1 MKERDGFI
9 LHQRYEK
16 PLLSLPPDEGMKV
29 IKALFLHFRGEEI
42 DFELGEGASM
52 LYGLMEYQLDADA
65 RAHEKVCEKRRENA
79 LKRWNNA
86 NASNSMQ
93 MDANAS
99 NSMQM
104 HTSAS
109 DEKVVFTQHKF
120 LMKNGQEFRITE
132 KWLADLKEAF
142 PKVPIESELTK
153 ASMWCMNPANK
164 DKLKTEMMMPQFI
177 IAWMKRYRADDNESN
192 KKDSKKDNFM
202 KSNYDIDEIEKKLLS
217 SH

>member
-9 LHQRYEK
+9 LHRRYEK
-16 PLLSLPPDEGMKV
+16 PLLSLPPEESIKV
-29 IKALFLHFRGEEI
+29 IRALFLHFRGEEI
-42 DFELGEGASM
+42 DFELSEGASM

-65 RAHEKVCEKRRENA
+65 KAHEMVCEKRRENA

-104 HTSAS
+104 HPNAS
-109 DEKVVFTQHKF
+109 DEKVVYTQHKF

-142 PKVPIESELTK
+142 PKVPIENELTK

-164 DKLKTEMMMPQFI
+164 DKLKTEMMMPQFL

-202 KSNYDIDEIEKKLLS
+202 KSNYDIDEIEKKLLA
-217 SH
+217 H

>member
-9 LHQRYEK
+9 LHKRYEK

-79 LKRWNNA
+79 MKRWNA

-93 MDANAS
+93 MDANAC
-99 NSMQM
+99 NGMQM
-104 HTSAS
+104 HEDDVKYA
-109 DEKVVFTQHKF
+109 EYKF

-132 KWLADLKEAF
+132 KWLDDLKEAF
-142 PKVPIESELTK
+142 PKVPVESELKK
-153 ASMWCMNPANK
+153 ASMWCVNPANK

-177 IAWMKRYRADDNESN
+177 ISWMKRYRADDD
-192 KKDSKKDNFM
+192 KKDSKKEIM
-202 KSNYDIDEIEKKLLS
+202 KSSYDMEELEKKLLS

>member
-16 PLLSLPPDEGMKV
+16 PLLSLPPEESMKV

-65 RAHEKVCEKRRENA
+65 RAHAKVCEKRRENA
-79 LKRWNNA
+79 MKRWNA
-86 NASNSMQ
+86 NAC
-93 MDANAS
+93 

-104 HTSAS
+104 HEDDVKYAEYT
-109 DEKVVFTQHKF
+109 F

-132 KWLADLKEAF
+132 KWLDDLKEAF
-142 PKVPIESELTK
+142 PKVPVDSELKK

-177 IAWMKRYRADDNESN
+177 IAWMKRYRADDDVSN
-192 KKDSKKDNFM
+192 KKDSKKYSIM
-202 KSNYDIDEIEKKLLS
+202 ESNYDYDELEKKLLA
-217 SH
+217 H

>member
-9 LHQRYEK
+9 LHRRYEK

-65 RAHEKVCEKRRENA
+65 RAHELVCEKRRENA

-86 NASNSMQ
+86 NASNCMQ
-93 MDANAS
+93 EDANAC

-104 HTSAS
+104 HEE
-109 DEKVVFTQHKF
+109 EKVFTQHTF
-120 LMKNGQEFRITE
+120 RMRNGQDFRITE

-142 PKVPIESELTK
+142 PNVPVESELTK
-153 ASMWCMNPANK
+153 ASMWCKNPANR

-177 IAWMKRYRADDNESN
+177 ISWMKRYRADEPN
-192 KKDSKKDNFM
+192 KSDTKKEIM
-202 KSNYDIDEIEKKLLS
+202 KSSYDMEELEKKLLS

>member
-79 LKRWNNA
+79 MKRWNA

-93 MDANAS
+93 MDANAC

-104 HTSAS
+104 HEDDVKYAEYT
-109 DEKVVFTQHKF
+109 F

-132 KWLADLKEAF
+132 KWLDDLKEAF
-142 PKVPIESELTK
+142 PKVPVDSELKK

-192 KKDSKKDNFM
+192 KKDSKKDIM
-202 KSNYDIDEIEKKLLS
+202 KSNYDMEELEKKLLAR
-217 SH
+217 

>member
-79 LKRWNNA
+79 MKRWNA

-93 MDANAS
+93 MDANAC

-104 HTSAS
+104 HEDDVKYAEYT
-109 DEKVVFTQHKF
+109 F

-132 KWLADLKEAF
+132 KWLDDLKEAF
-142 PKVPIESELTK
+142 PKVPVESELKK

-177 IAWMKRYRADDNESN
+177 IAWMKRYRSDDDVSN
-192 KKDSKKDNFM
+192 KKDSKKDIM
-202 KSNYDIDEIEKKLLS
+202 KSNYDMEELEKKLLAR
-217 SH
+217 

>member
-9 LHQRYEK
+9 LHKRYEK

-79 LKRWNNA
+79 MKRWNA
-86 NASNSMQ
+86 NACNSMQ
-93 MDANAS
+93 MDANAC

-104 HTSAS
+104 HEDDVKYA
-109 DEKVVFTQHKF
+109 EYKF

-132 KWLADLKEAF
+132 KWLDDLKEAF
-142 PKVPIESELTK
+142 PKVPVESELKK
-153 ASMWCMNPANK
+153 ASMWCLNPANK

-177 IAWMKRYRADDNESN
+177 IAWMKRYRADDDVSN

-202 KSNYDIDEIEKKLLS
+202 KSNYDYEELEKKLLAR
-217 SH
+217 

>member
-16 PLLSLPPDEGMKV
+16 PLLSLPPEESMKV

-65 RAHEKVCEKRRENA
+65 RAHAKVCEKRRENA
-79 LKRWNNA
+79 MKRWNA
-86 NASNSMQ
+86 NACNSMHE
-93 MDANAS
+93 DDVKYAEY
-99 NSMQM
+99 
-104 HTSAS
+104 T
-109 DEKVVFTQHKF
+109 F

-132 KWLADLKEAF
+132 KWLDDLKEAF
-142 PKVPIESELTK
+142 PKVPVDSELKK

-177 IAWMKRYRADDNESN
+177 IAWMKRYRADDDVSN
-192 KKDSKKDNFM
+192 KKDSKKYSIM
-202 KSNYDIDEIEKKLLS
+202 ESNYDYAELEKKLLA
-217 SH
+217 H

>member
-9 LHQRYEK
+9 LHKRYEK

-79 LKRWNNA
+79 MKRWNA

-93 MDANAS
+93 MDANAC

-104 HTSAS
+104 HEDDVKYA
-109 DEKVVFTQHKF
+109 EYKF

-132 KWLADLKEAF
+132 KWLDDLKEAF
-142 PKVPIESELTK
+142 PKVPVDSELKK

-177 IAWMKRYRADDNESN
+177 IAWMKRYRADDDVSN
-192 KKDSKKDNFM
+192 KKDSKKYSIM
-202 KSNYDIDEIEKKLLS
+202 ESNYDYAELEKKLLA
-217 SH
+217 H

>member
-16 PLLSLPPDEGMKV
+16 PLLSLPPEESMKV

-65 RAHEKVCEKRRENA
+65 RAHAKVCEKRRENA
-79 LKRWNNA
+79 MKRWNA

-93 MDANAS
+93 MDANAC
-99 NSMQM
+99 NSM
-104 HTSAS
+104 HEDDVKYAEYT
-109 DEKVVFTQHKF
+109 F

-132 KWLADLKEAF
+132 KWLDDLKEAF
-142 PKVPIESELTK
+142 PKVPVDSELKK

-177 IAWMKRYRADDNESN
+177 ISWMKRYRADDDVSN
-192 KKDSKKDNFM
+192 KKDSKKYSIM
-202 KSNYDIDEIEKKLLS
+202 ESNYDYDELEKKLLA
-217 SH
+217 H

>member
-9 LHQRYEK
+9 LHKRYEK

-79 LKRWNNA
+79 MKRWNA

-93 MDANAS
+93 MDANAC

-104 HTSAS
+104 HEDDVKYA
-109 DEKVVFTQHKF
+109 EYKF

-132 KWLADLKEAF
+132 KWLDDLKEAF
-142 PKVPIESELTK
+142 PKVPVESELKK
-153 ASMWCMNPANK
+153 ASMWCLNPVNK

-177 IAWMKRYRADDNESN
+177 IAWMKRYRADDDVSN

-202 KSNYDIDEIEKKLLS
+202 KSNYDYEELEKKLLA
-217 SH
+217 H

>member
-9 LHQRYEK
+9 LHKRYEK

-29 IKALFLHFRGEEI
+29 IKALFLHFRGEEV

-79 LKRWNNA
+79 MKRWNA

-104 HTSAS
+104 H
-109 DEKVVFTQHKF
+109 DEDDVKYAEYKF

-132 KWLADLKEAF
+132 KWLDDLKEAF
-142 PKVPIESELTK
+142 PKVPVESELKK
-153 ASMWCMNPANK
+153 ASIWCVNPVNK

-177 IAWMKRYRADDNESN
+177 IAWMKRYRADDDVS
-192 KKDSKKDNFM
+192 KKDSKKEIM
-202 KSNYDIDEIEKKLLS
+202 KSSYDMEELEKKLLS

>member
-9 LHQRYEK
+9 LHKRYEK

-79 LKRWNNA
+79 MKRWNA

-93 MDANAS
+93 MDANAC
-99 NSMQM
+99 NSMEM
-104 HTSAS
+104 H
-109 DEKVVFTQHKF
+109 DEDDVKYAEYTF

-132 KWLADLKEAF
+132 KWLDDLKEAF
-142 PKVPIESELTK
+142 PKVPVESELKK
-153 ASMWCMNPANK
+153 ASMWCVNPVNK

-177 IAWMKRYRADDNESN
+177 IAWMKRYRADDDVSH
-192 KKDSKKDNFM
+192 KKDSKKYSIM
-202 KSNYDIDEIEKKLLS
+202 ESNYDYAELEKKLLA
-217 SH
+217 H

>member
-16 PLLSLPPDEGMKV
+16 PLLSLPADEGMKV

-65 RAHEKVCEKRRENA
+65 RAHAKVCEKRRENA
-79 LKRWNNA
+79 MKRWNA
-86 NASNSMQ
+86 NTSNSMQ
-93 MDANAS
+93 MDANAC

-104 HTSAS
+104 HEDDVKYAEYT
-109 DEKVVFTQHKF
+109 F

-132 KWLADLKEAF
+132 KWLDDLKEAF
-142 PKVPIESELTK
+142 PKVPVDSELKK

-192 KKDSKKDNFM
+192 KKDSKKDIM
-202 KSNYDIDEIEKKLLS
+202 KSNYDMEELEKKLLAR
-217 SH
+217 

>member
-79 LKRWNNA
+79 MKRWNA

-93 MDANAS
+93 MDANAC

-104 HTSAS
+104 HEDDVKYA
-109 DEKVVFTQHKF
+109 EYKF

-132 KWLADLKEAF
+132 KWLDDLKEAF
-142 PKVPIESELTK
+142 PKVPVDSELKK

-177 IAWMKRYRADDNESN
+177 IAWMKRYRADDDVSN
-192 KKDSKKDNFM
+192 KKDSKKDSIM
-202 KSNYDIDEIEKKLLS
+202 KSNYDYEELEKKLLS

>member
-16 PLLSLPPDEGMKV
+16 PLLSLPPEESMKV

-42 DFELGEGASM
+42 DFELGEGASV

-65 RAHEKVCEKRRENA
+65 RAHAKVCEKRRENA
-79 LKRWNNA
+79 MKRWNA
-86 NASNSMQ
+86 NACNSMHE
-93 MDANAS
+93 DDVKYAEY
-99 NSMQM
+99 
-104 HTSAS
+104 T
-109 DEKVVFTQHKF
+109 F

-132 KWLADLKEAF
+132 KWLDDLKEAF
-142 PKVPIESELTK
+142 PKVPVDSELKK

-177 IAWMKRYRADDNESN
+177 IAWMKRYRADDDMSN
-192 KKDSKKDNFM
+192 KKDSKKYSIM
-202 KSNYDIDEIEKKLLS
+202 ESNYDYAELEKKLLA
-217 SH
+217 H

>member
-65 RAHEKVCEKRRENA
+65 RAHAKVCEKRRENA
-79 LKRWNNA
+79 MKRWNA
-86 NASNSMQ
+86 NASNSMHLHE
-93 MDANAS
+93 DDVKYAEY
-99 NSMQM
+99 
-104 HTSAS
+104 T
-109 DEKVVFTQHKF
+109 F

-132 KWLADLKEAF
+132 KWLDDLKEAF
-142 PKVPIESELTK
+142 PKVPVDSELKK

-177 IAWMKRYRADDNESN
+177 IAWMKRYRADDDVSN

-202 KSNYDIDEIEKKLLS
+202 KSNYDYDELEKKLLAR
-217 SH
+217 